1 VSSDPALTQVLLADP
16 ALAARLPAEVVDSAL
31 LLAVAESQWLP
42 TGPWDPLRVVGDEPG
57 HLGLLVLEGMVARH
71 ARLLAS
77 EAIELLGAGDLLRP
91 WQPDEAA
98 PFLADESRWEVLM
111 PTHVAVLDRRFAA
124 IAGRWPELTAAL
136 ADRAMRRSRDLT
148 LGMAV
153 AQIPKVHLR
162 LLAVLW
168 HIALRWGVAEEE
180 GLALPIRLPHEL
192 LAHLVVAR
200 RQTTT
205 AALGTLVKGGHVS
218 RRSDGRLVLAGTPPA
233 DLQQLSAARA

>member
-1 VSSDPALTQVLLADP
+1 M
-16 ALAARLPAEVVDSAL
+16 VV
-31 LLAVAESQWLP
+31 
-42 TGPWDPLRVVGDEPG
+42 
-57 HLGLLVLEGMVARH
+57 RH
-71 ARLLAS
+71 ARVLAR

-98 PFLADESRWEVLM
+98 PFLAGESRWEVLM
-111 PTHVAVLDRRFAA
+111 PTHVAVLDRRFVA

-136 ADRAMRRSRDLT
+136 AERAMRRSRDLM

-168 HIALRWGVAEEE
+168 HIALRWGVAED
-180 GLALPIRLPHEL
+180 GGVALPVRLPHEM

-200 RQTTT
+200 RQPTT
-205 AALGTLVKGGHVS
+205 AALGTLVKGGQVS
-218 RRSDGRLVLAGTPPA
+218 RRADGRLVLAGAPPA
-233 DLQQLSAARA
+233 DLQQLSATPV

>member
-1 VSSDPALTQVLLADP
+1 MQVLLADP
-16 ALAARLPAEVVDSAL
+16 ALAARLPPEVAESAL
-31 LLAVAESQWLP
+31 LLTVAPSQWLP
-42 TGPWDPLRVVGDEPG
+42 VGEWDPARLAGDEPG
-57 HLGLLVLEGMVARH
+57 HLGLLLLEGMVARH
-71 ARLLAS
+71 ARLLTR

-91 WQPDEAA
+91 WQPDESA
-98 PFLADESRWEVLM
+98 PFLAGESRWEVLM

-162 LLAVLW
+162 VLAVLW
-168 HIALRWGVAEEE
+168 HIALRWGVAED
-180 GLALPIRLPHEL
+180 GGVALPVRLPHEL

-205 AALGTLVKGGHVS
+205 AALGALVKAGQIS
-218 RRSDGRLVLAGTPPA
+218 RLPDGRLVLAGNPPA
-233 DLQQLSAARA
+233 DLHDLSAALS